1 MSALASGP
9 AANARTVPVV
19 VAPVWH
25 TAIVLFVLLGL
36 SAAGARS
43 GHLPFVTSRGRA
55 LGYVLLMAFEWAVV
69 AFVWYGVR
77 SRRLSLRDLIGGSWS
92 RPIAVLRDL
101 AIAIGFLVIV
111 GIILQGLGYF
121 LNPTPNEAIR
131 NITPQSTAEVALY
144 LMLAAT
150 AGFCEEIIHR
160 GYLQRQFAAL
170 TRSAIGGI
178 VLQGIEFGV
187 GHGYQGW
194 KFMVMIAVLG
204 TMFGLLAHWRRS
216 LRPGMIAH
224 FVQDG
229 LEGILAR
236 HLLR

>member
-1 MSALASGP
+1 M
-9 AANARTVPVV
+9 
-19 VAPVWH
+19 WH

-36 SAAGARS
+36 PAAGARS

-55 LGYVLLMAFEWAVV
+55 LGYVLLMVFEWAVV
-69 AFVWYGVR
+69 AFIWYGVR
-77 SRRLSLRDLIGGSWS
+77 SRHLGLRDLIGGSWS
-92 RPIAVLRDL
+92 CPVAVLRDL
-101 AIAIGFLVIV
+101 AIAIGFLIIAN
-111 GIILQGLGYF
+111 IILQGLGYF

-170 TRSAIGGI
+170 TRSVIGGI

-194 KFMVMIAVLG
+194 KFIVMIAVLG
-204 TMFGLLAHWRRS
+204 IMFGLLAHWRQS

-224 FVQDG
+224 FTQDG
-229 LEGILAR
+229 LEGILAY